1 MQEDLFNESAGN
13 HRLRERVDWLRQE
26 INRHNHAYYTL
37 DNPTIPDAEYDRLFR
52 ELQEIEAAH
61 PDLVTPDS
69 PTHRVGSVSST
80 QFEPVTHQVP
90 MLSLQNG
97 LAKEEV
103 EAFDN
108 RVRELLG
115 VEQVEY
121 EAELKF
127 DGLAISLRY
136 ENGILVQAAT
146 RGDGFTGEDVTANIR
161 TIRSIPLTLTLPD
174 NPDVLDVRG
183 EVLMFKPDFHRLNEM
198 QRAAGQREFINPRN
212 AAAGSLRQKDATV
225 TAGRKLNFF
234 AYGIGA
240 LEGEKMPET
249 QSAMLDWLVKAGLPV
264 CPERKVV
271 QGINGLMSFFQAIE
285 AQRDSLPY
293 EIDGLVYKVNSL
305 AEQNRLGFV
314 SRAPRFAIAHKF
326 AAQEALTRVLDIDVQ
341 VGRTGALTPVAR
353 LEPVFVGG
361 ANVTNA
367 TLHNE
372 DEVHR
377 KDIRVGDTVI
387 VRRAGDV
394 IPEVVA
400 NVPEKRP
407 EGTQVFHLPHTCP
420 VCGSPV
426 VRPEGEIIARC
437 SGGWI
442 RCPAQ
447 KKNGLQH
454 FASRKAMNIDGL
466 GEQLVEQL
474 VDKGMVNTAAD
485 LYALSLADIAGLER
499 MAEKSAQNL
508 IQALNTSKKTTLAR
522 FLYALGI
529 RHVGES
535 TARSLAQYFGSMQ
548 ALADATEE
556 ALLEVE
562 DIGPIVAASL
572 REFFA
577 DSLNRDLISALEA
590 HGVSWPEQ
598 GGAAEEM
605 LPLSGKTFVLTGT
618 LESMSREVAGEKI
631 QALGGK
637 VTGSVSAKTAY
648 LISGQNPGSK
658 LQRAEQLGIT
668 ILDEKNF
675 CELIH
680 HEKSD

>member
-1 MQEDLFNESAGN
+1 MQEDLFNDTAGE
-13 HRLRERVDWLRQE
+13 RLREKAATLRQE
-26 INRHNHAYYTL
+26 LNRHNYAYYTL

-52 ELQEIEAAH
+52 ELRDIEAAH

-80 QFEPVTHQVP
+80 QFYPVTHQVP

-97 LAKEEV
+97 LTKDEV

-115 VEQVEY
+115 VEHVEY

-127 DGLAISLRY
+127 DGLAINLRY
-136 ENGILVQAAT
+136 ENGVLVQAAT

-161 TIRSIPLTLTLPD
+161 TIRSVPLTLSFLK
-174 NPDVLDVRG
+174 NPRVLDVRG
-183 EVLMFKPDFHRLNEM
+183 EVLMFKPDFHRLNEI
-198 QRAAGQREFINPRN
+198 QRAAGHKEFINPRN
-212 AAAGSLRQKDATV
+212 AAAGSLRQKDAAV
-225 TAGRKLNFF
+225 TASRKLNFF
-234 AYGIGA
+234 AYGIGE
-240 LEGEKMPET
+240 LEGEEMPDT
-249 QSAMLDWLVKAGLPV
+249 QSAMLNWLVKAGLPV
-264 CPERKVV
+264 CPERKIV
-271 QGINGLMSFFQAIE
+271 QGIEGLMSFFHTIE
-285 AQRDSLPY
+285 NQRESLPY

-372 DEVHR
+372 NEVHR
-377 KDIRVGDTVI
+377 KDIRIGDTVI

-407 EGTQVFHLPHTCP
+407 EKAQVFHVPQACP
-420 VCGSPV
+420 VCGSPIIK
-426 VRPEGEIIARC
+426 PEGETIARC

-442 RCPAQ
+442 RCSAQ

-466 GEQLVEQL
+466 GEQMIEQL
-474 VDKGMVNTAAD
+474 VDKNMVNTAAD
-485 LYALSLADIAGLER
+485 LYALNVAAIVGLER

-508 IQALNTSKKTTLAR
+508 VQALNTSKNTTLSR

-535 TARSLAQYFGSMQ
+535 TARALAQYFGSIH
-548 ALADATEE
+548 ALMDATEE
-556 ALLEVE
+556 QLLEVE
-562 DIGPIVAASL
+562 DVGPIVATSI

-577 DSLNRDLISALEA
+577 DPVNRNLVGELRA
-590 HGVSWPEQ
+590 HGVSWVERDEHT
-598 GGAAEEM
+598 EET
-605 LPLSGKTFVLTGT
+605 LPLSGKAFVLTGT
-618 LESMSREVAGEKI
+618 MESMSREVAGEKI

-637 VTGSVSAKTAY
+637 VAASVSAKTTY
-648 LISGQNPGSK
+648 LIAGQNPGSK
-658 LQRAEQLGIT
+658 LRRAEQLGIT

-675 CELIH
+675 CELIY

>member
-1 MQEDLFNESAGN
+1 MQEDLFNDTAGDRLQEKAA
-13 HRLRERVDWLRQE
+13 RLREEL
-26 INRHNHAYYTL
+26 NRHNYAYYTL
-37 DNPTIPDAEYDRLFR
+37 DNPTIPDAEYDRMFR
-52 ELQEIEAAH
+52 ELQDLEAAH
-61 PDLVTPDS
+61 PDLITPDS

-80 QFEPVTHQVP
+80 QFDPVIHQVP

-97 LAKEEV
+97 LTKDEV

-115 VEQVEY
+115 VEHVEY

-127 DGLAISLRY
+127 DGLAINLRY
-136 ENGILVQAAT
+136 ENGVLVQAAT

-161 TIRSIPLTLTLPD
+161 TIRSIPLTLSLSSP
-174 NPDVLDVRG
+174 PHVLDVRG
-183 EVLMFKPDFHRLNEM
+183 EVLMFKPDFQRLNEL
-198 QRAAGQREFINPRN
+198 QREAGHREFVNPRN

-240 LEGEKMPET
+240 LEGGQMPET
-249 QSAMLDWLVKAGLPV
+249 QSAMLNWLLKAGLPV
-264 CPERKVV
+264 CPQRKVV
-271 QGINGLMSFFQAIE
+271 QGLEGLMAFFQAME
-285 AQRDSLPY
+285 NQRESLPY
-293 EIDGLVYKVNSL
+293 EIDGLVYKVNSF
-305 AEQNRLGFV
+305 AQQNRLGFV

-377 KDIRVGDTVI
+377 KDIRIGDTVI

-400 NVPEKRP
+400 NVPERRLKSA
-407 EGTQVFHLPHTCP
+407 GVFHLPRACP
-420 VCGSPV
+420 VCGSQV
-426 VRPEGEIIARC
+426 VKPDGETIARC
-437 SGGWI
+437 SGGWV

-466 GEQLVEQL
+466 GEQLIEQL
-474 VDKGMVNTAAD
+474 VDKNMVNTAAD
-485 LYALSLADIAGLER
+485 LYALGVTDVAGLER

-508 IQALNTSKKTTLAR
+508 IEALDKSKNTTLSR

-535 TARSLAQYFGSMQ
+535 TARALAHYFGSIH
-548 ALADATEE
+548 ALVDATEE
-556 ALLEVE
+556 QLLEVE
-562 DIGPIVAASL
+562 DIGPIVAASI
-572 REFFA
+572 REFF
-577 DSLNRDLISALEA
+577 DDPVNRNLVGELQA
-590 HGVSWPEQ
+590 HGVNW
-598 GGAAEEM
+598 AEEDAHSWM
-605 LPLSGKTFVLTGT
+605 TLPLSGKTFVLTGT
-618 LESMSREVAGEKI
+618 LESMSREAAGEKI

-637 VTGSVSAKTAY
+637 VTGSVSAKTTY
-648 LISGQNPGSK
+648 LIAGQNPGSK
-658 LQRAEQLGIT
+658 LRRAEQLGIT

-675 CELIH
+675 SELIH
-680 HEKSD
+680 HEKSN

>member
-1 MQEDLFNESAGN
+1 MQGDLFKGADSESLPEKAA
-13 HRLRERVDWLRQE
+13 RLRQE
-26 INRHNHAYYTL
+26 LNRHNNAYYTL
-37 DNPTIPDAEYDRLFR
+37 DNPSIPDAEYDRLFR
-52 ELQEIEAAH
+52 ELQDIEAAH
-61 PDLVTPDS
+61 PELVAPDS
-69 PTHRVGSVSST
+69 PTHRIGSRSSS
-80 QFEPVTHQVP
+80 QFDPVVHQIP

-97 LAKEEV
+97 LTREEV

-108 RVRELLG
+108 RVRERL
-115 VEQVEY
+115 EQENIEY

-136 ENGILVQAAT
+136 EKGILIQAAT

-161 TIRSIPLTLTLPD
+161 TIRSIPLSLSLQK

-183 EVLMFKPDFHRLNEM
+183 EVLMFRSDFQNLNAS
-198 QRAAGQREFINPRN
+198 QRAEEQREFINPRN
-212 AAAGSLRQKDATV
+212 AAAGSLRQKDPAV

-240 LEGEKMPET
+240 LEGEEMPHT
-249 QSAMLDWLVKAGLPV
+249 QSAMLDWLEKAGLPV

-271 QGINGLMSFFQAIE
+271 QGMKGLMSFFEEIE
-285 AQRDSLPY
+285 KRRESLPY
-293 EIDGLVYKVNSL
+293 EIDGLVYKVNCL

-326 AAQEALTRVLDIDVQ
+326 AAQEALTRVLGIDVQ

-400 NVPEKRP
+400 NVPERRP
-407 EGTQVFHLPHTCP
+407 EETTVFHLPQTCP
-420 VCGSPV
+420 VCHSPV
-426 VRPEGEIIARC
+426 IRPEGETIARC
-437 SGGWI
+437 SGGWV

-466 GEQLVEQL
+466 GEQLIEQL
-474 VDKGMVNTAAD
+474 VDRNIVNTAAD
-485 LYALSLADIAGLER
+485 LYALTLSDIAGLDR

-508 IQALNTSKKTTLAR
+508 VQALEVSRKTTLSR

-535 TARSLAQYFGSMQ
+535 TARALAQHFGSIDR
-548 ALADATEE
+548 LAEATEE
-556 ALLEVE
+556 ELLEVG
-562 DIGPIVAASL
+562 DIGPVVAASI
-572 REFFA
+572 RVFFA
-577 DSLNRDLISALEA
+577 DSLNRDLVEKLLS
-590 HGVSWPEQ
+590 HGVSWAEPTQ
-598 GGAAEEM
+598 KAEET
-605 LPLSGKTFVLTGT
+605 LPLAGKTFVLTGT
-618 LESMSREVAGEKI
+618 LQFLSREAAGEKI

-637 VTGSVSAKTAY
+637 VAGSVSARTTY
-648 LISGQNPGSK
+648 LVAGENSGSK
-658 LQRAEQLGIT
+658 LRRAEALGIT

-675 CELIH
+675 YELIRH
-680 HEKSD
+680 DENH